1 MQTQQITP
9 QHPDQG
15 STDNTAV
22 VRRFVE
28 ECQVGGNMDTFHALI
43 HPDFVDHTRPPG
55 ISPGPEGVLEQ
66 FGAFRQVLTGFDV
79 RIVVQV
85 TEGDLVATHKI
96 FSGMHEGDFLGIP
109 ASGQRLE
116 LAVSD
121 ILRIRD
127 GRIAEHWGVL
137 NLAPLLF
144 AASSAATAA
153 TTATATAATS
163 AAGA

>member
-1 MQTQQITP
+1 MQTQETTP
-9 QHPDQG
+9 QHPDQRT

-85 TEGDLVATHKI
+85 AEGDLVSTHKI
-96 FSGMHEGDFLGIP
+96 FSGVHEGDFLGIP
-109 ASGQRLE
+109 ASGQRVE

-127 GRIAEHWGVL
+127 GRITEHWGVL

-144 AASSAATAA
+144 AASAA
-153 TTATATAATS
+153 AATS
-163 AAGA
+163 ADGA

>member
-1 MQTQQITP
+1 MQTQQTTP
-9 QHPDQG
+9 QHTDQG
-15 STDNTAV
+15 TSAENTAV

-85 TEGDLVATHKI
+85 AEGDLVATHKI
-96 FSGMHEGDFLGIP
+96 FSGVHEGDFLGIP

-144 AASSAATAA
+144 AASAATAA
-153 TTATATAATS
+153 GTAAATS